1 MTLDDLL
8 SMDKEH
14 VPEAAKML
22 AENDIKELVGL
33 LEEKEDKLRY
43 PSLLLLQSRSES
55 ADDVYPF
62 FDVFAA
68 KLKSE
73 NSYQRSIGLMLM
85 AANARWDSQ
94 NKLDAILDDYLAGV
108 DDEKPIT
115 VRQCIQALEQV
126 IPFKTH
132 LLNRI
137 AQKIMQVDIV
147 ALRPTMQKL
156 ILLDILQVLLKIR
169 RIKPSDDIDVY
180 ISDALLGGVLDEKSK
195 KQVSKELNKETV
207 DKP

>member
-1 MTLDDLL
+1 MTLDALISL
-8 SMDKEH
+8 DKER
-14 VPEAAKML
+14 VSEAVKTL
-22 AENDIKELVGL
+22 TVNDIKELVAL
-33 LEEKEDKLRY
+33 LEEKDDKLRY

-68 KLKSE
+68 KLKAD
-73 NSYQRSIGLMLM
+73 NSYQRSIGMMLM

-115 VRQCIQALEQV
+115 ARQCIQALEKV

-137 AQKIMQVDIV
+137 AQRLMLVNIV
-147 ALRPTMQKL
+147 SQRSTMQKL
-156 ILLDILQVLLKIR
+156 ILLDILHVLLRIR
-169 RIKPSDDIDVY
+169 RIMPSDDIDVY

-195 KQVSKELNKETV
+195 KQISKEL
-207 DKP
+207 